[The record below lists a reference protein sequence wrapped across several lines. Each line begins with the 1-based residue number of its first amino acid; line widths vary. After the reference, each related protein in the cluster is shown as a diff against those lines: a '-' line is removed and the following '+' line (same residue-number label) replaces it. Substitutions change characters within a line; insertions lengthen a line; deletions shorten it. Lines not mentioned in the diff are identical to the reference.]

1 MWWDGYPQLSFVR
14 KRGLRLQGYSSSG
27 VQTNPGWQLQGN
39 CVICGLWGVLEHRC
53 ARCEKRSCGSE
64 RCKRLVKEVSMCGVP
79 ERTLKNRWGDLVES
93 PSSLVAPSV
102 L

>member
-1 MWWDGYPQLSFVR
+1 M
-14 KRGLRLQGYSSSG
+14 
-27 VQTNPGWQLQGN
+27 
-39 CVICGLWGVLEHRC
+39 
-53 ARCEKRSCGSE
+53 RCEKWSCGTE

-79 ERTLKNRWGDLVES
+79 ERTLKSRWGGLVES